1 MKGKKQERPLGLDL
15 PFDEALR
22 RFIGT
27 DKAEVEE
34 NIKRAKEKREPPEPP
49 PPEVD
54 GNRET

>member
-22 RFIGT
+22 RFLGT

-34 NIKRAKEKREPPEPP
+34 GIAQAKEKRPPPDGQEPP
-49 PPEVD
+49 PKK
-54 GNRET
+54 G